1 MGLGS
6 LPIIGPLAE
15 GLLGTGASIYNTN
28 ATIKAN
34 KQLAEYQYSKDLEMW
49 NRGNEYNAPAAQMQ
63 RIEAAGLNKNLVY
76 GTGVTGNTATQLPKY
91 QAPNV
96 QYDIHPRLNLTQAIS
111 AYQDS
116 QIKAQQVD
124 NLKAEEAARIAQALT
139 EAFKQ
144 AAIAQ
149 GTARSKF
156 DYDMAVELR
165 NNSLEVQKSNLRKNI
180 AEAQNLETTTELR
193 NKEIKMKD
201 YELEDRKVG
210 IRPQDPF
217 VLRGLNRLR
226 KNPRGAWDNLM
237 DFYDHLF
244 GTDEESNRNDS
255 VPLNYNK

>member
-6 LPIIGPLAE
+6 IPIIGPLAE

-34 KQLAEYQYSKDLEMW
+34 KELAEYQYSKDLEMW

-96 QYDIHPRLNLTQAIS
+96 QYDIQPRLNLTQAIS

-116 QIKAQQVD
+116 QIKSQQVD
-124 NLKAEEAARIAQALT
+124 NLKAEESARIAQTLT

-156 DYDMAVELR
+156 DYDLACELR
-165 NNSLEVQKSNLRKNI
+165 DTSLEAQKANLRKTT
-180 AEAQNLETTTELR
+180 AEVQNLESRTKLQGKDIELR
-193 NKEIKMKD
+193 D
-201 YELEDRKVG
+201 FDLDDRKVG
-210 IRPQDPF
+210 IRPQDPYL
-217 VLRGLNRLR
+217 LRGINRLR
-226 KNPRGAWDNLM
+226 KDPRGAWDGVM
-237 DFYDHLF
+237 DFYDRIF
-244 GTDEESNRNDS
+244 GEDENKHS